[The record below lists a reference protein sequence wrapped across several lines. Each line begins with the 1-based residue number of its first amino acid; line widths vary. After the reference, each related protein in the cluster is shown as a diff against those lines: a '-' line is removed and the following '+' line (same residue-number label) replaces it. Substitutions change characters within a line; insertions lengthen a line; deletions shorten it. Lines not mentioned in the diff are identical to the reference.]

1 MFIEY
6 KESIQS
12 NNCYDDILERLN
24 RQGILYDH
32 IFVRNERSEDNEM
45 YVHIHFANEEEKLA
59 YLLCR

>member
-45 YVHIHFANEEEKLA
+45 YVHIHFTNEEEKLA